1 LPAGVDREPPTVTTT
16 LLARYY
22 VGMPAEDGLLNAL
35 AEPFSERAHDHELG
49 SMTRRLV
56 EAVARELSALAD
68 QLRAFYGSAFIETAA
83 PRRWLLP
90 LLPAAVVVA
99 VAITWRRCK
108 PRERDWRNWHSRV
121 PRHMP

>member
-1 LPAGVDREPPTVTTT
+1 
-16 LLARYY
+16 
-22 VGMPAEDGLLNAL
+22 MPAEEGLLNAL
-35 AEPFSERAHDHELG
+35 AEPFSKRAQDRELG

-68 QLRAFYGSAFIETAA
+68 QLRAFYDNAFIETAA

-90 LLPAAVVVA
+90 LLPAVVVA

-108 PRERDWRNWHSRV
+108 RRERDWNARTPV
-121 PRHMP
+121 A

>member
-1 LPAGVDREPPTVTTT
+1 
-16 LLARYY
+16 
-22 VGMPAEDGLLNAL
+22 
-35 AEPFSERAHDHELG
+35 
-49 SMTRRLV
+49 MTRRLV

-68 QLRAFYGSAFIETAA
+68 QLRAFYDSAFIETAA

-108 PRERDWRNWHSRV
+108 RRERDWRATGTRECDATCREPVRPAALVHRRR
-121 PRHMP
+121 P